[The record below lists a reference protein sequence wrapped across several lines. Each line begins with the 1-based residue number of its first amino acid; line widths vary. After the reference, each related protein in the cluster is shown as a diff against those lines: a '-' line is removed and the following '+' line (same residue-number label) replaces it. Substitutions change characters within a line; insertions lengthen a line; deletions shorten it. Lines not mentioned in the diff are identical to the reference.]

1 LGAAVVREL
10 LNRKSLLGAISAR
23 AICRDILPQRVIAS
37 DVAAINDGWLRLNI
51 SYRYGVYVQRK

>member
-23 AICRDILPQRVIAS
+23 AICRDMLPQRVIAS
-37 DVAAINDGWLRLNI
+37 DVAAVNDGWLRLKT
-51 SYRYGVYVQRK
+51 RYVYVLSK